1 MTWVVAVHAT
11 AAALSL
17 VLGAVN
23 LARRPKGDRRHRL
36 VGRVWVVAMYLTVL
50 SSFAIREVNPG
61 GFSWLHGLS
70 AFTLV
75 TLTVG
80 WLAALRGRIETH
92 RGFLRGSY
100 VGTVGAF
107 VGAVLVP
114 QRDVPQLAVH
124 HPWVLSLAAS
134 AVLAVAWLVVALAG
148 RVARREPHVPVV
160 EAPLPR

>member
-1 MTWVVAVHAT
+1 MVIVIHAT
-11 AAALSL
+11 AATLSL

-36 VGRVWVVAMYLTVL
+36 VGRVWVVAMYLAVL
-50 SSFAIREVNPG
+50 TSFAIREVNPG

-80 WLAALRGRIETH
+80 WVAALRGRIETH

-100 VGTVGAF
+100 VGTVAAF
-107 VGAVLVP
+107 VGAVVVP
-114 QRDVPQLAVH
+114 QRAVPRLAVD
-124 HPWVLSLAAS
+124 HPWLLSVAAA

-148 RVARREPHVPVV
+148 RPVRRRDVLISEARVP
-160 EAPLPR
+160 R